1 MLEETRAM
9 RTEAYVDERNLAERS
24 GVWLE
29 AIRRRVPARPR
40 LQLDPPRCA
49 LLIIDMQRYFADPA
63 GRCYLPATAA
73 ITPRI
78 AALRDAWRR
87 LGGMVVYTQ
96 HGHAGS
102 DDLGVLGRFFDD
114 YIRRDEPDARI
125 VTTLAP
131 APAEPVIQKSTYDA
145 FWNTPL
151 AETLAQR
158 RVTQVLVTGV
168 LTHVCCETT
177 ARAAFC
183 RGFDVFVA
191 ADATASSREELHTSS
206 LRAMADAVAIV
217 LGVDEALA
225 RCRAGEA

>member
-1 MLEETRAM
+1 
-9 RTEAYVDERNLAERS
+9 
-24 GVWLE
+24 
-29 AIRRRVPARPR
+29 
-40 LQLDPPRCA
+40 
-49 LLIIDMQRYFADPA
+49 MQRYFADPH
-63 GRCYLPATAA
+63 GRCHLPADGRGDPAD
-73 ITPRI
+73 RV
-78 AALRDAWRR
+78 LRDAWRR
-87 LGGMVVYTQ
+87 LGGTVIYTQ

-125 VTTLAP
+125 VAALAP
-131 APAEPVIQKSTYDA
+131 APGEPVIPKATYDA

-191 ADATASSREELHTSS
+191 ADATASSREELHTGS
-206 LRAMADAVAIV
+206 LRAMADAIAIV
-217 LGVDEALA
+217 LGVDEVIA
-225 RCRAGEA
+225 RCDG